1 MIITIVVLLH
11 IVRNT
16 MNKEKSKGLGISLNK
31 GLNNMQNLLKN
42 TLKVKT
48 WTKFLMRKWNKKYK
62 NGVGT

>member
-1 MIITIVVLLH
+1 MIFTIVVLLH

-16 MNKEKSKGLGISLNK
+16 MNKEKYKGLGISLNK
-31 GLNNMQNLLKN
+31 DLNNMPNLLEN

-48 WTKFLMRKWNKKYK
+48 WTKFLMKKWNKKYK